1 MTDLVTQTIAFDEG
15 EMTTAEYLDF
25 ATALITTGLVNST
38 GSYGR
43 FVYPLIEQGLI
54 LPDGTVTAKGHA
66 IAAEDASHEDDAND
80 RAHEE
85 AAYRAAQRDIDTDYY
100 YDAP

>member
-25 ATALITTGLVNST
+25 ATALIKSGLVNST
-38 GSYGR
+38 GTYGR
-43 FVYPLIEQGLI
+43 FVADLVNGGLI
-54 LPDGTVTAKGHA
+54 TPNGIITAKGHG
-66 IAAEDASHEDDAND
+66 IAKQDDDHEAGND